1 MQKQEEL
8 LRRISNIE
16 KLLEQRKTKPL
27 NLVEAAKYLSIS
39 QSHLYKLT
47 SQRKLPA
54 HKPNG
59 KYLYFYKD
67 ELDEWVR
74 SSSKDKVQRQKV
86 DGGECETANVRREAE
101 IGGNGD
107 GVSDDAS
114 TSPATADKLS
124 TGDED
129 EEPP

>member
-1 MQKQEEL
+1 MQHQQEL
-8 LRRISNIE
+8 LKRISNIE

-47 SQRKLPA
+47 SQRKIPN

-59 KYLYFYKD
+59 KYLYFFKE
-67 ELDEWVR
+67 ELDEWIV
-74 SSSKDKVQRQKV
+74 SSEKSKGKSEKDASSTPLSTSENGK
-86 DGGECETANVRREAE
+86 GGKGE
-101 IGGNGD
+101 
-107 GVSDDAS
+107 GVSD
-114 TSPATADKLS
+114 
-124 TGDED
+124 DED

>member
-1 MQKQEEL
+1 MQKQNEL
-8 LRRISNIE
+8 LRRLSNIE
-16 KLLEQRKTKPL
+16 RLLEERKTKPL

-47 SQRKLPA
+47 SQRKIPS

-59 KYLYFYKD
+59 KYLYFFKE

-74 SSSKDKVQRQKV
+74 ASSKDK
-86 DGGECETANVRREAE
+86 GES
-101 IGGNGD
+101 GK
-107 GVSDDAS
+107 DAS
-114 TSPATADKLS
+114 TTPRQEAGKLS

-129 EEPP
+129 EEEPP

>member
-1 MQKQEEL
+1 MQKQEEIL
-8 LRRISNIE
+8 SRISNIE
-16 KLLEQRKTKPL
+16 KLLEERKTKPL

-47 SQRKLPA
+47 SQRKILN

-74 SSSKDKVQRQKV
+74 ASSKDKVQSQKLKQEDV
-86 DGGECETANVRREAE
+86 ET
-101 IGGNGD
+101 
-107 GVSDDAS
+107 DAS
-114 TSPATADKLS
+114 SSLS
-124 TGDED
+124 IIDED

>member
-1 MQKQEEL
+1 MKSEVILKEL
-8 LRRISNIE
+8 GDIKEILKKNV
-16 KLLEQRKTKPL
+16 QRPL

-47 SQRKLPA
+47 SQRKIIF

-59 KYLYFYKD
+59 KYLYFFKE

-74 SSSKDKVQRQKV
+74 SGKSEPEKGRE
-86 DGGECETANVRREAE
+86 GEGANE
-101 IGGNGD
+101 
-107 GVSDDAS
+107 DAS
-114 TSPATADKLS
+114 TEIS
-124 TGDED
+124 TDED

>member
-8 LRRISNIE
+8 LRRIRKIE
-16 KLLEQRKTKPL
+16 RLLEERKTKPL

-47 SQRKLPA
+47 SQRKIIC

-59 KYLYFYKD
+59 KYLYFYKE
-67 ELDEWVR
+67 ELDEWIV
-74 SSSKDKVQRQKV
+74 SSEKEKDKSEK
-86 DGGECETANVRREAE
+86 
-101 IGGNGD
+101 
-107 GVSDDAS
+107 DAS
-114 TSPATADKLS
+114 TPLS
-124 TGDED
+124 TGEEE

>member
-1 MQKQEEL
+1 MKNEKEVLRRLQNIEL
-8 LRRISNIE
+8 L
-16 KLLEQRKTKPL
+16 LDQRKTKPL

-47 SQRKLPA
+47 SQRKIPN

-74 SSSKDKVQRQKV
+74 ASSNA
-86 DGGECETANVRREAE
+86 ETENMRSEAE
-101 IGGNGD
+101 KGRGGDTENN
-107 GVSDDAS
+107 
-114 TSPATADKLS
+114 
-124 TGDED
+124 ED

>member
-1 MQKQEEL
+1 MQQQQEL
-8 LRRISNIE
+8 LNRISNIE
-16 KLLEQRKTKPL
+16 KLLEERKTKPL

-47 SQRKLPA
+47 SQRKIPS

-59 KYLYFYKD
+59 KYLYFFKE

-74 SSSKDKVQRQKV
+74 ASSNA
-86 DGGECETANVRREAE
+86 ETEDMRREAE
-101 IGGNGD
+101 NGRGGEME
-107 GVSDDAS
+107 S
-114 TSPATADKLS
+114 
-124 TGDED
+124 DED

>member
-1 MQKQEEL
+1 MENKDEL

-16 KLLEQRKTKPL
+16 RLLEERKTKPL

-47 SQRKLPA
+47 SQRKIPS

-59 KYLYFYKD
+59 KYLYFTSEK
-67 ELDEWVR
+67 
-74 SSSKDKVQRQKV
+74 SKGK
-86 DGGECETANVRREAE
+86 GEKEETQDVE
-101 IGGNGD
+101 
-107 GVSDDAS
+107 
-114 TSPATADKLS
+114 T
-124 TGDED
+124 ED

>member
-1 MQKQEEL
+1 MQKQDEL

-16 KLLEQRKTKPL
+16 KLLEERKTKPL

-47 SQRKLPA
+47 SQRKIPS

-59 KYLYFYKD
+59 KYLYFFKE
-67 ELDEWVR
+67 ELDEWIR
-74 SSSKDKVQRQKV
+74 KSSSQESEDSSQN
-86 DGGECETANVRREAE
+86 EN
-101 IGGNGD
+101 N
-107 GVSDDAS
+107 
-114 TSPATADKLS
+114 AD
-124 TGDED
+124 E

>member
-1 MQKQEEL
+1 MKYPKEL
-8 LRRISNIE
+8 LTRISNIE
-16 KLLEQRKTKPL
+16 RLLEERKTKPL

-47 SQRKLPA
+47 SQRKIPS

-59 KYLYFYKD
+59 KYLYFFKE

-74 SSSKDKVQRQKV
+74 SGRSQESTPNGGQAEDSSQN
-86 DGGECETANVRREAE
+86 EN
-101 IGGNGD
+101 
-107 GVSDDAS
+107 
-114 TSPATADKLS
+114 
-124 TGDED
+124 DE

>member
-1 MQKQEEL
+1 MQKQDEL

-16 KLLEQRKTKPL
+16 KLLEERKTKPL

-47 SQRKLPA
+47 SQRKIPS

-59 KYLYFYKD
+59 KYLYFYKE
-67 ELDEWVR
+67 ELDEWIR
-74 SSSKDKVQRQKV
+74 KSSSQESEDSSQN
-86 DGGECETANVRREAE
+86 EN
-101 IGGNGD
+101 N
-107 GVSDDAS
+107 
-114 TSPATADKLS
+114 AD
-124 TGDED
+124 E

>member
-1 MQKQEEL
+1 MQKQDEL

-47 SQRKLPA
+47 SQRKIPS

-59 KYLYFYKD
+59 KYLYFFKE
-67 ELDEWVR
+67 ELDEWIR
-74 SSSKDKVQRQKV
+74 KTSSQESEDSSQN
-86 DGGECETANVRREAE
+86 DEE
-101 IGGNGD
+101 
-107 GVSDDAS
+107 
-114 TSPATADKLS
+114 
-124 TGDED
+124 ED

>member
-8 LRRISNIE
+8 LRRIGNIE
-16 KLLEQRKTKPL
+16 RLLEERKTKPL

-47 SQRKLPA
+47 SQRKIPS

-59 KYLYFYKD
+59 KYLYFFKE

-74 SSSKDKVQRQKV
+74 SDRSQESEDSSQN
-86 DGGECETANVRREAE
+86 ENNT
-101 IGGNGD
+101 
-107 GVSDDAS
+107 
-114 TSPATADKLS
+114 
-124 TGDED
+124 ED

>member
-1 MQKQEEL
+1 MKQQEEL

-16 KLLEQRKTKPL
+16 RLLEERKTKPL

-47 SQRKLPA
+47 SQRKIPS

-59 KYLYFYKD
+59 KYLYFFRD

-74 SSSKDKVQRQKV
+74 SAQSEKSNVKS
-86 DGGECETANVRREAE
+86 ET
-101 IGGNGD
+101 
-107 GVSDDAS
+107 DAS
-114 TSPATADKLS
+114 AELS
-124 TGDED
+124 SSEENED

>member
-1 MQKQEEL
+1 MENKDEL

-16 KLLEQRKTKPL
+16 RLLEERKTKPL

-47 SQRKLPA
+47 SQRKIPS

-59 KYLYFYKD
+59 KYLYFFKD
-67 ELDEWVR
+67 ELDEWIVT
-74 SSSKDKVQRQKV
+74 SEKSKGK
-86 DGGECETANVRREAE
+86 GEKEETQDVE
-101 IGGNGD
+101 
-107 GVSDDAS
+107 
-114 TSPATADKLS
+114 T
-124 TGDED
+124 ED

>member
-1 MQKQEEL
+1 MQKQDEL

-47 SQRKLPA
+47 SQRKIPS

-59 KYLYFYKD
+59 KYLYFFKE
-67 ELDEWVR
+67 ELDEWIR
-74 SSSKDKVQRQKV
+74 KTSSQESEDSSQNERN
-86 DGGECETANVRREAE
+86 E
-101 IGGNGD
+101 
-107 GVSDDAS
+107 
-114 TSPATADKLS
+114 
-124 TGDED
+124 ED
-129 EEPP
+129 EEEPP

>member
-1 MQKQEEL
+1 MADQAIFNELKEIKALLKQQKE
-8 LRRISNIE
+8 
-16 KLLEQRKTKPL
+16 KPL

-47 SQRKLPA
+47 SQRKIPS

-59 KYLYFYKD
+59 KYLYFFKE
-67 ELDEWVR
+67 ELDEWIV
-74 SSSKDKVQRQKV
+74 SSEKEKGKGQKV
-86 DGGECETANVRREAE
+86 EAQDVET
-101 IGGNGD
+101 
-107 GVSDDAS
+107 DAS
-114 TSPATADKLS
+114 TPLS

>member
-1 MQKQEEL
+1 MQKQEEI

-47 SQRKLPA
+47 SQRKIPS

-59 KYLYFYKD
+59 KYLYFFKD
-67 ELDEWVR
+67 ELDEWIR
-74 SSSKDKVQRQKV
+74 KTSRQESEDSSQ
-86 DGGECETANVRREAE
+86 NV
-101 IGGNGD
+101 
-107 GVSDDAS
+107 
-114 TSPATADKLS
+114 
-124 TGDED
+124 DED
-129 EEPP
+129 EEEPP

>member
-1 MQKQEEL
+1 MEHQDEL

-16 KLLEQRKTKPL
+16 RLLEARKTKPL

-47 SQRKLPA
+47 SQRKIIC

-59 KYLYFYKD
+59 KYLYFFKE
-67 ELDEWVR
+67 ELDEWIR
-74 SSSKDKVQRQKV
+74 KTSSQESEDSSQESEDSSQN
-86 DGGECETANVRREAE
+86 E
-101 IGGNGD
+101 
-107 GVSDDAS
+107 
-114 TSPATADKLS
+114 
-124 TGDED
+124 ED

>member
-1 MQKQEEL
+1 MADQAIFNELKEIKTLLKQQKE
-8 LRRISNIE
+8 
-16 KLLEQRKTKPL
+16 KPL

-47 SQRKLPA
+47 SQRKIPS

-59 KYLYFYKD
+59 KYLYFFKE

-74 SSSKDKVQRQKV
+74 ASSKDK
-86 DGGECETANVRREAE
+86 GES
-101 IGGNGD
+101 GK
-107 GVSDDAS
+107 DAS
-114 TSPATADKLS
+114 TTPRQEAGKLS

-129 EEPP
+129 EEEPP

>member
-1 MQKQEEL
+1 MQKQEEIL
-8 LRRISNIE
+8 SRISNIE
-16 KLLEQRKTKPL
+16 KLLEERKTKPL

-47 SQRKLPA
+47 SQRKIPS

-59 KYLYFYKD
+59 KYLYFFKE

-74 SSSKDKVQRQKV
+74 ASSKDKVLSGKV
-86 DGGECETANVRREAE
+86 ETQDVETEDMRSEAE
-101 IGGNGD
+101 KRRKGETE
-107 GVSDDAS
+107 S
-114 TSPATADKLS
+114 
-124 TGDED
+124 DED

>member
-1 MQKQEEL
+1 MENKDEL

-47 SQRKLPA
+47 SQRKIPS

-59 KYLYFYKD
+59 KYLYFFKD
-67 ELDEWVR
+67 ELDEWIVT
-74 SSSKDKVQRQKV
+74 SEKSKGK
-86 DGGECETANVRREAE
+86 GEKEETQDVE
-101 IGGNGD
+101 
-107 GVSDDAS
+107 
-114 TSPATADKLS
+114 T
-124 TGDED
+124 ED